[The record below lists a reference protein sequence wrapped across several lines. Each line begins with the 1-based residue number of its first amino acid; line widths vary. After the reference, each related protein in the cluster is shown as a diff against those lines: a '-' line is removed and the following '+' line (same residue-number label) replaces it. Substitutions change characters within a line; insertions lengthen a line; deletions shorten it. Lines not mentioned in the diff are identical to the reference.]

1 MRHWQG
7 GTVLPAL
14 KDPLRLSILRTTDRA
29 PLILYTRKSTYQQLH
44 PAISETL
51 NILFDNNNSR

>member
-14 KDPLRLSILRTTDRA
+14 KDPLRLSIPRTSDRA
-29 PLILYTRKSTYQQLH
+29 PLILYTKITYQQLH

>member
-14 KDPLRLSILRTTDRA
+14 RDPLRLSIPRTARH
-29 PLILYTRKSTYQQLH
+29 LSYI
-44 PAISETL
+44 PAKVHTVPATSSCDFRDIEY
-51 NILFDNNNSR
+51 FV